1 MKSASSQAIELLR
14 KKITN
19 FDFYE
24 FEHQVKYIFKSVLNS
39 FYNDDTERLELLTS
53 ETALGMLT
61 GIIKQ
66 RKERKVQLKFKE
78 LIYLDEARYH
88 DSTINDEDDIRLQF
102 IINAQEIN
110 CLVNIEDGLV
120 VEGNPSLV
128 ESCHYVFEVML
139 NPEPVVDLVGH
150 PWVITKVQRTGV
162 VQQLI

>member
-1 MKSASSQAIELLR
+1 
-14 KKITN
+14 
-19 FDFYE
+19 
-24 FEHQVKYIFKSVLNS
+24 
-39 FYNDDTERLELLTS
+39 
-53 ETALGMLT
+53 MLT

-78 LIYLDEARYH
+78 LLYLDEAKYH
-88 DSTINDEDDIRLQF
+88 DSTINDEEDIRLQF

-110 CLVNIEDGLV
+110 CLVSTEDQTV
-120 VEGNPSLV
+120 IVEGNPSLV

-139 NPEPVVDLVGH
+139 NPEPIVELVGH